1 MNPDYLKQEA
11 IEFLTQTYTELALEA
26 DLPTR
31 INQVID
37 EINISGT
44 YIHTFE
50 ELDYGAKL
58 AWRNSN
64 RCIGRLYWKSL
75 KVRDMRH
82 IQTEE
87 DIFTAL
93 LEHLDYATND
103 GNIRSVISIFSPKHP
118 SLTAG
123 IRILNHQL
131 VRYAGYYS
139 TDTHTYI
146 GDPAQYEFTKKCQQL
161 GWQSSHTHFDI
172 LPLLIQLP
180 HGEARMFTIPS
191 EKIKEVTL
199 SHPDYEWFT
208 DLQLRWYAVPVIS
221 NMKLEIGGIEYTAAP
236 FNGWYMGTEIG
247 ARNLGD
253 TQRYN
258 LLPMIA
264 HKMGLS
270 TSANHTLWK
279 DRALVELN
287 IAVLH
292 SYQQAGV
299 KIVDHHTASDQFI
312 THTSL
317 ETKNQREVVAD
328 WAWIV
333 PPISGSATEVF
344 HRAWKNTMC
353 KPNFLTQD
361 DTLFTSAKTCPRESS
376 Y

>member
-11 IEFLTQTYTELALEA
+11 IKFLSQTYTELALEA

-31 INQVID
+31 INQVVD
-37 EINISGT
+37 DINTSGT

-82 IQTEE
+82 LQTEQ

-93 LEHLDYATND
+93 LEHLDYATNE

-118 SLTAG
+118 SQTEG

-139 TDTHTYI
+139 MDTHTYI
-146 GDPAQYEFTKKCQQL
+146 GDPAQYEFTNKCQQL
-161 GWQSSHTHFDI
+161 GWQSPRTHFDI

-180 HGEARMFTIPS
+180 YREARMFTIPS
-191 EKIKEVTL
+191 EKIKEVIL
-199 SHPDYEWFT
+199 SHPDYDWFT

-253 TQRYN
+253 VQRYN
-258 LLPMIA
+258 LLPTIA
-264 HKMGLS
+264 YKMGLN

-312 THTSL
+312 IHNSL
-317 ETKNQREVVAD
+317 ETKNQREVFAD
-328 WAWIV
+328 WDWIV
-333 PPISGSATEVF
+333 PPISGSTTEVF
-344 HRAWKNTMC
+344 HATWKNTMC
-353 KPNFLTQD
+353 KPNFLTQENIP
-361 DTLFTSAKTCPRESS
+361 FTSAKTCLWQ
-376 Y
+376 